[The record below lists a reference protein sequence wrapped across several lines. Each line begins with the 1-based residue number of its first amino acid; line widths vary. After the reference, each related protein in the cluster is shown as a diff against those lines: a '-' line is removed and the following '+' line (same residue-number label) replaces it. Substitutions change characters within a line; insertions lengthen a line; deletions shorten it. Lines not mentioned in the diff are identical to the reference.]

1 MKGSAITGRG
11 NMVQT
16 RHWVERAIAI
26 ALLIVSVLGTVVVL
40 HGGWAPVRRGAFT
53 AAGVL
58 GGLLLQG
65 VLTWAQWA
73 YGDNKRSLVYLV
85 ALAVDAGLTAY
96 GYGPLL
102 VAPLAS
108 WLGAHAVPG
117 ELYAAW
123 LLVIG
128 FALALAW
135 YPESRLID

>member
-40 HGGWAPVRRGAFT
+40 HGGWAPFLRFEFT
-53 AAGVL
+53 VAGVL

-73 YGDNKRSLVYLV
+73 YGDNKRSFVYLV
-85 ALAVDAGLTAY
+85 ALVPTVL
-96 GYGPLL
+96 PLL
-102 VAPLAS
+102 RNCSHVVPPSPPSCAS
-108 WLGAHAVPG
+108 ARGTP
-117 ELYAAW
+117 
-123 LLVIG
+123 
-128 FALALAW
+128 
-135 YPESRLID
+135 